1 MNSPSH
7 ILVLQY
13 WWSKLSLHLTSVKDY
28 IFLRLCLSVS
38 ICLYLCLSVSICLYL
53 CVCLHLSLRLCLSCL
68 SLSVSVCLCLSLSC
82 LPPSVCLSL
91 SVQLV
96 YTVLPVTLSLHLFL
110 RHNRDPWF
118 AFESLRSTHS
128 ERLTTARIQT
138 DHANIM
144 SIICER
150 VMKMSEMMKDQLGE

>member
-1 MNSPSH
+1 MLRCSTGLYLSPFVFVCLH
-7 ILVLQY
+7 
-13 WWSKLSLHLTSVKDY
+13 LSLFV
-28 IFLRLCLSVS
+28 F
-38 ICLYLCLSVSICLYL
+38 
-53 CVCLHLSLRLCLSCL
+53 VCLHLSLRLCLSCL